1 MIDLRYLA
9 EPLRLND
16 DDEEPQKEEKPE
28 QSPYLMKKMEQLFL
42 KNRAV
47 YLWGPVEDK
56 SARDVVSKLLL
67 LDADKPGKEIKFYIN
82 SPGGVVT
89 SGMVIYDTMQMIQSP
104 VTTICMGLAASM
116 GSILLSGGVK
126 GKRFIYPHGE
136 VMIHQPSI
144 GGYFQATSADIEIHA
159 KQMQRTKEIS
169 AQILAKNTGKSIE
182 RILKDFDRDYWMDAK
197 EAVDYGIVDGTIDK
211 L

>member
-1 MIDLRYLA
+1 MIDSKYLV

-16 DDEEPQKEEKPE
+16 EEDEPQKEEKPD

-42 KNRAV
+42 KNRSV

-56 SARDVVSKLLL
+56 SARDIVSKLLL

-126 GKRFIYPHGE
+126 GKRVIYPHGE

-169 AQILAKNTGKSIE
+169 AQILANNTGKSLE

-197 EAVDYGIVDGTIDK
+197 EAVEYGIVDGIVDK

>member
-1 MIDLRYLA
+1 MIDSKYEVL
-9 EPLRLND
+9 PLRLND
-16 DDEEPQKEEKPE
+16 DDEEQTKEDKPE
-28 QSPYLMKKMEQLFL
+28 QSSYLMKKMEQLFL
-42 KNRAV
+42 KNRSV
-47 YLWGPVEDK
+47 YLWGAVEDK
-56 SARDVVSKLLL
+56 SAREVVNKLLL

-89 SGMVIYDTMQMIQSP
+89 SGMVIYDTMRMIQSP

-116 GSILLSGGVK
+116 GSILLSGGAK
-126 GKRFIYPHGE
+126 GKRLIYPHGE

-169 AQILAKNTGKSIE
+169 ARILADNTGKSFEQIM
-182 RILKDFDRDYWMDAK
+182 KDFDRDYWMDAK
-197 EAVDYGIVDGTIDK
+197 EAVEYGIVDGIVEK

>member
-1 MIDLRYLA
+1 MIDSKYEVL
-9 EPLRLND
+9 PLRLND
-16 DDEEPQKEEKPE
+16 DDEEQTKEDKPE
-28 QSPYLMKKMEQLFL
+28 QSSYLMKKMEQLFL
-42 KNRAV
+42 KNRSV
-47 YLWGPVEDK
+47 YLWGAVEDK
-56 SARDVVSKLLL
+56 SAREVVNKLLL
-67 LDADKPGKEIKFYIN
+67 LDADKPGKEIRFYIN

-89 SGMVIYDTMQMIQSP
+89 SGMVIYDTMRMIQSP

-116 GSILLSGGVK
+116 GSILLSGGAK
-126 GKRFIYPHGE
+126 GKRLIYPHGE

-169 AQILAKNTGKSIE
+169 ARILADNTGKSFEQIM
-182 RILKDFDRDYWMDAK
+182 KDFDRDYWMDAK
-197 EAVDYGIVDGTIDK
+197 EAVEYGIVDGIVEK

>member
-1 MIDLRYLA
+1 MIDLKYN

-16 DDEEPQKEEKPE
+16 DDDEPQKEEKPE

-126 GKRFIYPHGE
+126 GKRYIYPHGE

-169 AQILAKNTGKSIE
+169 AQILAKNTDKSFE
-182 RILKDFDRDYWMDAK
+182 RIMKDFDRDYWMDAK
-197 EAVDYGIVDGTIDK
+197 EAVEYGIVDNLIEK

>member
-1 MIDLRYLA
+1 MIDLKNIS
-9 EPLRLND
+9 PLRLNE
-16 DDEEPQKEEKPE
+16 DEDEPQKEEKPE
-28 QSPYLMKKMEQLFL
+28 QSSYLMKKMEQLFL
-42 KNRAV
+42 KNRSV
-47 YLWGPVEDK
+47 YLWGAVEDK

-104 VTTICMGLAASM
+104 VSTICMGLAASM

-126 GKRFIYPHGE
+126 GKRYIYPHGE

-169 AQILAKNTGKSIE
+169 ANILAKNTGKSFEQIM
-182 RILKDFDRDYWMDAK
+182 KDFDRDYWMDAK
-197 EAVDYGIVDGTIDK
+197 EAVEYGIADEIVEK